1 VPNQGD
7 ALKGLNKDNPIK
19 ISGEGKKGRKDE
31 FRRISDRK
39 KQDTGEMQQSSGET
53 ALESS
58 TSSPDDVRR
67 RLNARFEVEGEDL
80 QKDSRKLRELTKS
93 NRDRSEGI
101 ARTVNRTIDQMVECI
116 HQGKKEDVTRILQ
129 NLKGN
134 SPSTY
139 EVSSQTFGVR

>member
-80 QKDSRKLRELTKS
+80 QKDSRKLRELQ
-93 NRDRSEGI
+93 NRI
-101 ARTVNRTIDQMVECI
+101 VIVV
-116 HQGKKEDVTRILQ
+116 KE
-129 NLKGN
+129 
-134 SPSTY
+134 
-139 EVSSQTFGVR
+139 